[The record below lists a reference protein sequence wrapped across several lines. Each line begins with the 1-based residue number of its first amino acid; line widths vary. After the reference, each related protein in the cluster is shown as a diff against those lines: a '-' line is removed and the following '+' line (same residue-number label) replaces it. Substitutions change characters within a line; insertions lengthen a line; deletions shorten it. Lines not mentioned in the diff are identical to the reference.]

1 MTLPTLTPCPSCIA
15 PEAWRAV
22 PGYESAYEAST
33 HGRVRSIRRV
43 VDPATGR
50 RGGGRVLKPTPNP
63 KRGGYLYVS
72 LCSGDSGRN
81 MSLHRVVCV
90 TFHGPRPVGH
100 VTRHLDGDPNHNCP
114 SNLVYGTPADPL
126 TLPDVDAVARAIY
139 ESDYGTNRDGS
150 SEGVKDSYRA
160 AARAVLD
167 LIAAHQP
174 VWQRVEPGTL
184 IKEGTRYRR
193 ETSNDSSYERIA
205 SSDFLSGDSNIS
217 IDPRTIPAPED
228 PRVEVLAEEMEAEYP
243 HCDDEWPCAGA
254 ERFRGAARRAIARLD
269 AMGGEDK

>member
-1 MTLPTLTPCPSCIA
+1 MTTLPTLTPCPSCIA

-114 SNLVYGTPADPL
+114 SNLVYGTPAENAEDM
-126 TLPDVDAVARAIY
+126 RRH
-139 ESDYGTNRDGS
+139 GTNAASRRTHCPQGHEYDTQNTRWTADGHRDCLS
-150 SEGVKDSYRA
+150 H
-160 AARAVLD
+160 ARVAPD
-167 LIAAHQP
+167 QP
-174 VWQRVEPGTL
+174 VGF
-184 IKEGTRYRR
+184 
-193 ETSNDSSYERIA
+193 A
-205 SSDFLSGDSNIS
+205 S
-217 IDPRTIPAPED
+217 
-228 PRVEVLAEEMEAEYP
+228 
-243 HCDDEWPCAGA
+243 
-254 ERFRGAARRAIARLD
+254 
-269 AMGGEDK
+269 